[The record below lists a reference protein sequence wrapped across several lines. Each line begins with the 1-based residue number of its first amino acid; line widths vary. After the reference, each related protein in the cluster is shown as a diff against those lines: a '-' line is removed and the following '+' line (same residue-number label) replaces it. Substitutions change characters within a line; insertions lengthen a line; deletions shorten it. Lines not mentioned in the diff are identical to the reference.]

1 MPNILVADDDQNI
14 RQMIRTLLRRDGHSV
29 TMAKDGAAALAQ
41 LQKRNFDLVLMD
53 VHMPRM
59 GGLEVLAKLRE
70 QGKQPKVIVM
80 TADNTPETVLRAVR
94 EQAHQYVP
102 KPFGVLQL
110 QEAVNDA
117 LSAGETAG
125 MIEVVSASPQWVELL
140 VPCAHGVADRIQ
152 GFMTVLK
159 ADLPD
164 ELRQS
169 VGQAFREML
178 LNAIEWGGQFDPT
191 RKVRVSYLRAQ
202 RMLLYRI
209 ADPGAGFKIENL
221 RHAAIGNPVDDPI
234 RHMQEREE
242 KGLRPGGFGILLTK
256 AKVDE
261 VIYNEAHNE
270 VVLVKY
276 LD

>member
-1 MPNILVADDDQNI
+1 MPNILVADDDLSI
-14 RQMIRTLLRRDGHSV
+14 RQMLRTLLRREGHSV
-29 TMAKDGAAALAQ
+29 TLAKDGAAALAQ
-41 LQKRNFDLVLMD
+41 LQKHNFDLVLMD

-80 TADNTPETVLRAVR
+80 TADNTPETLLRAVR

-102 KPFGVLQL
+102 KPFGARQL
-110 QEAVNDA
+110 QEAVSDA
-117 LSAGETAG
+117 LSAGEPGG

-152 GFMTVLK
+152 GFMAVLK

-178 LNAIEWGGQFDPT
+178 LNAIEWGGQFDST

-209 ADPGAGFKIENL
+209 ADPGAGFRIEDL
-221 RHAAIGNPVDDPI
+221 KHAAVGNPPDDPI

-242 KGLRPGGFGILLTK
+242 KGLRPGGFGILVTK

>member
-1 MPNILVADDDQNI
+1 MPNILVADDDPSL

-29 TMAKDGAAALAQ
+29 TMARDGAVALAQ
-41 LQKRNFDLVLMD
+41 LQKHNFDLVLMD
-53 VHMPRM
+53 VHMPHM
-59 GGLEVLAKLRE
+59 GGLEVLTKVRE
-70 QGKQPKVIVM
+70 QGKRPKVIVM

-94 EQAHQYVP
+94 EQAYQYVP
-102 KPFGVLQL
+102 KPFGARQL
-110 QEAVNDA
+110 QEAVEDA
-117 LSAGETAG
+117 LSAGETRG

-178 LNAIEWGGQFDPT
+178 LNAIEWGGEFDPT

-209 ADPGAGFKIENL
+209 ADPGAGFRIEDL
-221 RHAAIGNPVDDPI
+221 KHAAIGNPADDPI
-234 RHMQEREE
+234 RHMQAREE

-256 AKVDE
+256 ANVDE

>member
-1 MPNILVADDDQNI
+1 MPNILVADDDLSI
-14 RQMIRTLLRRDGHSV
+14 RQMLRTLLRREGHSV
-29 TMAKDGAAALAQ
+29 TLAKDGAAALSQ
-41 LQKRNFDLVLMD
+41 LQKHNFDLVLMD

-59 GGLEVLAKLRE
+59 GGLEVLTKVRE
-70 QGKQPKVIVM
+70 QGKHPKVIVL
-80 TADNTPETVLRAVR
+80 TADNTPETVLRAVQ
-94 EQAHQYVP
+94 EQAHQYVT
-102 KPFGVLQL
+102 KPFGARQL
-110 QEAVNDA
+110 QEAVSDA
-117 LSAGETAG
+117 LSAGETG
-125 MIEVVSASPQWVELL
+125 GRIEVVSASPQWVELL

-152 GFMTVLK
+152 GFMAVLK

-178 LNAIEWGGQFDPT
+178 LNAIEWGGQFDPS

-209 ADPGAGFKIENL
+209 ADPGAGFRLENL
-221 RHAAIGNPVDDPI
+221 THAAVGNPPDDPI

>member
-1 MPNILVADDDQNI
+1 MPNILVADDDQSI
-14 RQMIRTLLRRDGHSV
+14 RHLVSTLLRRDGHSV
-29 TMAKDGAAALAQ
+29 TLAKDGSAALAQ
-41 LQKRNFDLVLMD
+41 LQKKTFDLVLMD

-59 GGLEVLAKLRE
+59 GGLEVLARLRE
-70 QGKQPKVIVM
+70 EGKRPKVIVM
-80 TADNTPETVLRAVR
+80 TADNAPETLLQAVR
-94 EQAHQYVP
+94 EQAYQYVP
-102 KPFGVLQL
+102 KPFQAQQL
-110 QEAVNDA
+110 LETVSDA
-117 LSAGETAG
+117 LSAGATG
-125 MIEVVSASPQWVELL
+125 MPIEVVSASPEWVELL
-140 VPCAHGVADRIQ
+140 VPCEHGVADRVL
-152 GFMTVLK
+152 GFMSVLK
-159 ADLPD
+159 AGLPD

-178 LNAIEWGGQFDPT
+178 LNAIEWGGEFDPT
-191 RKVRVSYLRAQ
+191 RKVRVSYLRAK

-209 ADPGAGFKIENL
+209 ADPGAGFRLEGL
-221 RHAAIGNPVDDPI
+221 THAAIANPPDNPI
-234 RHMQEREE
+234 GHMQAREE

>member
-29 TMAKDGAAALAQ
+29 TLAKDGAAALAQ

-53 VHMPRM
+53 VRMPRM
-59 GGLEVLAKLRE
+59 SGLEVLAKLRE
-70 QGKQPKVIVM
+70 QGKRPKVIVM
-80 TADNTPETVLRAVR
+80 TADNTPETLLRAVR
-94 EQAHQYVP
+94 EQAYQYVP
-102 KPFGVLQL
+102 KPFGAVQL

-117 LSAGETAG
+117 LSAGDAGG

-140 VPCAHGVADRIQ
+140 VPCAHGVADRVQ
-152 GFMTVLK
+152 SFMTALK

-209 ADPGAGFKIENL
+209 ADPGAGFRIEDL
-221 RHAAIGNPVDDPI
+221 KHAAVGNPPDDPI
-234 RHMQEREE
+234 RHMQEREA
-242 KGLRPGGFGILLTK
+242 KGLRPGGFGILVTK
-256 AKVDE
+256 AQVDE
-261 VIYNEAHNE
+261 VIYNEARNE

>member
-1 MPNILVADDDQNI
+1 MPNILVADDDLSI
-14 RQMIRTLLRRDGHSV
+14 RQMLRTLLRRDGHSV
-29 TMAKDGAAALAQ
+29 TLAKDGAAALAQ
-41 LQKRNFDLVLMD
+41 LQKHNFDLVLMD

-59 GGLEVLAKLRE
+59 GGLEVLTKVRE
-70 QGKQPKVIVM
+70 QGKHPKVIVL
-80 TADNTPETVLRAVR
+80 TADNTPETVLRAVQ
-94 EQAHQYVP
+94 EQAHQYVT
-102 KPFGVLQL
+102 KPFGARQL
-110 QEAVNDA
+110 QEAVSDA
-117 LSAGETAG
+117 LSAGEAGG

-152 GFMTVLK
+152 GFMAVLK

-178 LNAIEWGGQFDPT
+178 LNAIEWGGKFDPT

-209 ADPGAGFKIENL
+209 ADPGAGFQIENL
-221 RHAAIGNPVDDPI
+221 KHAAIGNPEDDPI

>member
-1 MPNILVADDDQNI
+1 RV
-14 RQMIRTLLRRDGHSV
+14 
-29 TMAKDGAAALAQ
+29 
-41 LQKRNFDLVLMD
+41 
-53 VHMPRM
+53 
-59 GGLEVLAKLRE
+59 
-70 QGKQPKVIVM
+70 
-80 TADNTPETVLRAVR
+80 VR

-102 KPFGVLQL
+102 KPFGARQL
-110 QEAVNDA
+110 QEAVDDA
-117 LSAGETAG
+117 LSAGEAG
-125 MIEVVSASPQWVELL
+125 GTIEVVSASPQWVELL
-140 VPCAHGVADRIQ
+140 VPCAHGVADRVQ
-152 GFMTVLK
+152 GFMNVLK

-209 ADPGAGFKIENL
+209 ADPGAGFRIEDL
-221 RHAAIGNPVDDPI
+221 KHAAVGNPPDDPI

-242 KGLRPGGFGILLTK
+242 KGLRPGGFGILLTR

>member
-1 MPNILVADDDQNI
+1 MPNILVADDDLSI
-14 RQMIRTLLRRDGHSV
+14 RQMLRTLLRREGHSV
-29 TMAKDGAAALAQ
+29 TLAKDGAAALAQ
-41 LQKRNFDLVLMD
+41 LQKHNFDLVLMD

-59 GGLEVLAKLRE
+59 GGLEVLTKVRE
-70 QGKQPKVIVM
+70 QGKHPKVIVL
-80 TADNTPETVLRAVR
+80 TADNTPETVLRAVQ
-94 EQAHQYVP
+94 EQAHQYVT
-102 KPFGVLQL
+102 KPFGARQL
-110 QEAVNDA
+110 QEAVSDA
-117 LSAGETAG
+117 LSAGESGG

-178 LNAIEWGGQFDPT
+178 LNAIEWGGQFDPS

-209 ADPGAGFKIENL
+209 ADPGAGFQIENL
-221 RHAAIGNPVDDPI
+221 KHAAIGNPEDDPI